1 MFDHFCLQI
10 MPISEHDMRQHFL
23 NSFGIETGDFIKR
36 YGAQGFGNSI
46 YILDPDRNTVEL
58 RVQQ

>member
-1 MFDHFCLQI
+1 
-10 MPISEHDMRQHFL
+10 MRQHL

-46 YILDPDRNTVEL
+46 YILDPDGNTVEL